1 MTKFEKN
8 MEQLFDVSP
17 VEVIE
22 NETLPSTIVEKENT
36 ELDEDLQVDYE
47 KVRTNYEDI
56 IEKGK
61 DAIDD
66 ILEIA
71 RESEHPRAFEVAATM
86 IKNVTEANEKL
97 ILLQKQMRDMKK
109 GQKESSKTTID
120 KAIFVGSTA
129 ELSKLLKGKQE

>member
-1 MTKFEKN
+1 